1 MAGVVSQ
8 KGKSQTEESMQR
20 VDLTTLSLPQLA
32 QLKQQLEQD
41 LNLYQES
48 LQTLKIAQT
57 KFQESADSAEK
68 LDKMKE
74 GCTILVPLT
83 GSMYVPGK
91 ISKPEKPLVDIGT
104 GYYAENTIEQAKSYF
119 KRKVKFV
126 TEQMEKVQLLGM
138 EKSQVRDAVAEVMEL
153 KVQAQG
159 AANPQQQAVQAQ
171 FPD

>member
-1 MAGVVSQ
+1 MAGGPKDKPQGEAMQ
-8 KGKSQTEESMQR
+8 KI
-20 VDLTTLSLPQLA
+20 DLTTLSVPQLA

-57 KFQESADSAEK
+57 KFQESAESAEK
-68 LDKMKE
+68 LENTQD
-74 GCTILVPLT
+74 GSPILVPLT

-91 ISKPEKPLVDIGT
+91 ISKPNLPLIDIGT
-104 GYYAENTIEQAKSYF
+104 GYYAENSVEKAKDYF

-126 TEQMEKVQLLGM
+126 TEQMEKVQLLGI

-153 KVQAQG
+153 KVQAQVN
-159 AANPQQQAVQAQ
+159 ANPQQART
-171 FPD
+171 

>member
-1 MAGVVSQ
+1 MAGGVKNPPQEREGMQ
-8 KGKSQTEESMQR
+8 K

-57 KFQESADSAEK
+57 KFQESAECAEK
-68 LDKMKE
+68 LEKASE
-74 GCTILVPLT
+74 GAPVLVPLT

-91 ISKPEKPLVDIGT
+91 ITKPHLPLVDVGT
-104 GYYAENTIEQAKSYF
+104 GYYAEKNVEQAKSYF

-126 TEQMEKVQLLGM
+126 TEQMEKIQMLGI
-138 EKSQVRDAVAEVMEL
+138 EKSNVRDAVAEVMEL
-153 KVQAQG
+153 KVQAQM
-159 AANPQQQAVQAQ
+159 AAGGQQQLPAAART
-171 FPD
+171 

>member
-1 MAGVVSQ
+1 MAGGAALKDKAQ
-8 KGKSQTEESMQR
+8 GESMQKI
-20 VDLTTLSLPQLA
+20 DLTTLTLPQLA

-57 KFQESADSAEK
+57 KFQESAESAEK
-68 LDKMKE
+68 LETAQE
-74 GCTILVPLT
+74 GSDVLVPLT

-91 ISKPEKPLVDIGT
+91 ISKPGKPLVDIGT

-126 TEQMEKVQLLGM
+126 TEQMEKVQMLGI

-153 KVQAQG
+153 KVQAQV
-159 AANPQQQAVQAQ
+159 AANQQQPAAVRA
-171 FPD
+171 

>member
-1 MAGVVSQ
+1 MAGGAGPKDKAQENNMQ
-8 KGKSQTEESMQR
+8 KI
-20 VDLTTLSLPQLA
+20 DLTTLTLQQLA

-41 LNLYQES
+41 LSLYQDS

-68 LDKMKE
+68 LETTQD
-74 GCTILVPLT
+74 GAPILVPLT

-91 ISKPEKPLVDIGT
+91 ISKPELPLIDIGT

-126 TEQMEKVQLLGM
+126 TEQMEKVQMLGI
-138 EKSQVRDAVAEVMEL
+138 EKSQVRDAVAEVMDL
-153 KVQAQG
+153 KVQAQV
-159 AANPQQQAVQAQ
+159 AANPQQAPVRT
-171 FPD
+171 